1 MTPKEMA
8 MRMMENGT
16 DRKEAEKMMGKKFE
30 NMTQPERRMAAT
42 VFAAFYGLKKNI
54 SESY

>member
-8 MRMMENGT
+8 MRMLENCT

-30 NMTQPERRMAAT
+30 NMTQSERRMAAT
-42 VFAAFYGLKKNI
+42 VLAAFHGQY
-54 SESY
+54 